1 VILYCTNGWT
11 FAQPIEIPSDF
22 SAKFLT
28 VLTDKPQKPQIV
40 YKVDTKANPM
50 AGKITSTA
58 SNTLIQQG
66 QNGVRVHRKRNDFRF
81 RKQGRQKRR

>member
-1 VILYCTNGWT
+1 MILYCTNGWT

-22 SAKFLT
+22 SAKLLT

-40 YKVDTKANPM
+40 YKVDTKVNPV

-58 SNTLIQQG
+58 SNTLIQQVKTEFVP
-66 QNGVRVHRKRNDFRF
+66 GVEGMFFDLF
-81 RKQGRQKRR
+81 

>member
-1 VILYCTNGWT
+1 MILYCTNGWT

-40 YKVDTKANPM
+40 YKVDTKVNPV

-58 SNTLIQQG
+58 SNTLIQQVKTEFVP
-66 QNGVRVHRKRNDFRF
+66 GVEGMFFDLF
-81 RKQGRQKRR
+81 

>member
-40 YKVDTKANPM
+40 YKVDTKANP
-50 AGKITSTA
+50 
-58 SNTLIQQG
+58 
-66 QNGVRVHRKRNDFRF
+66 V
-81 RKQGRQKRR
+81 

>member
-1 VILYCTNGWT
+1 MILYCTNGWT

-58 SNTLIQQG
+58 SNTLIQQVKTEFVP
-66 QNGVRVHRKRNDFRF
+66 GVEGMFFDLF
-81 RKQGRQKRR
+81 